1 MKHWMTFLSVSS
13 ALLIAS
19 GCQDKKP
26 AAPAAPAADAS
37 SMADAIRHKED
48 DSHEHSHGSGPHD
61 GAVADWGGGAYHVE
75 FVVDHDAKKA
85 TVYVLG
91 SDGKSAAPIK
101 AESINLI
108 IEEPSTEMTLNAEP
122 LEGETGG
129 ISSRFSG
136 EHDTIG
142 IVREFSG
149 TIRGEVD
156 GTPYVGDFTEVA
168 HDH

>member
-1 MKHWMTFLSVSS
+1 
-13 ALLIAS
+13 
-19 GCQDKKP
+19 
-26 AAPAAPAADAS
+26 
-37 SMADAIRHKED
+37 MADAISKPEE
-48 DSHEHSHGSGPHD
+48 DSHAHSHGAGPHD

-75 FVVDHDAKKA
+75 FIVDHDEKKA

-108 IEEPSTEMTLNAEP
+108 INEPSTEMTLKAEP
-122 LEGETGG
+122 LEGETDGMA
-129 ISSRFSG
+129 SRFSG

>member
-1 MKHWMTFLSVSS
+1 
-13 ALLIAS
+13 
-19 GCQDKKP
+19 
-26 AAPAAPAADAS
+26 
-37 SMADAIRHKED
+37 
-48 DSHEHSHGSGPHD
+48 
-61 GAVADWGGGAYHVE
+61 
-75 FVVDHDAKKA
+75 
-85 TVYVLG
+85 LG
-91 SDGKSAAPIK
+91 SDGNSAAPIK

-108 IEEPSTEMTLNAEP
+108 IEEPSTEMTLKAEP
-122 LEGETGG
+122 LEGETDGM
-129 ISSRFSG
+129 SSRFSG

>member
-1 MKHWMTFLSVSS
+1 MKRWMTFLGLSG
-13 ALLIAS
+13 ALLISS

-26 AAPAAPAADAS
+26 AAPAADAT
-37 SMADAIRHKED
+37 SMAEAVSESKED
-48 DSHEHSHGSGPHD
+48 SQGHSHGSGPHD
-61 GAVADWGGGAYHVE
+61 GAVADWGGGEYHVE
-75 FVVDHDAKKA
+75 FIVDHDAKKA

-101 AESINLI
+101 ADSVNLI
-108 IEEPSTEMTLNAEP
+108 IDEPSTEMTLKAEP
-122 LEGETGG
+122 LEGETDGM
-129 ISSRFSG
+129 SSRFSG
-136 EHDTIG
+136 EHDSIG

-156 GTPYVGDFTEVA
+156 GMPFVGEFAEVA